1 MWFLHFAN
9 GKSENFARAYS
20 WRRVKLGWNIIS
32 YTLVFFHLSY
42 ILVLLG
48 VGETLNQIHS
58 ANGILATP

>member
-1 MWFLHFAN
+1 MWFLYFAN
-9 GKSENFARAYS
+9 GKSENFAGACS
-20 WRRVKLGWNIIS
+20 WRRVGWNIVS